1 MLKAALTVYLAGL
14 AVTFGGST
22 LYFAFQ
28 IFRPETGDIWR
39 GDPEGPPPSKGAVWA
54 LKIFFFLFL
63 NVLTTFLAAA
73 IWPVFPFIALGVVLY
88 QRITEKRQ
96 DGKEDVYRR

>member
-14 AVTFGGST
+14 AVTFGAST

-28 IFRPETGDIWR
+28 IFRPGAGDIWR

-54 LKIFFFLFL
+54 FKIFFFLFL
-63 NVLTTFLAAA
+63 IVLTFLVAA
-73 IWPVFPFIALGVVLY
+73 IWPLIPLIAVGVVLY
-88 QRITEKRQ
+88 QRAAEKRQ
-96 DGKEDVYRR
+96 EGENDVYRR